1 MIVATFFFGQRVFAA
16 TTTMQQNDVV
26 NFNSETKSKAMNL
39 DVLEKLEA

>member
-1 MIVATFFFGQRVFAA
+1 MIVATFFGHRVFAA

-26 NFNSETKSKAMNL
+26 IFNSETKSKAMNL